1 MSENQARELL
11 VGLQRGA
18 GPLQRQVEDQLRA
31 LIRDGR
37 LVAGERLPSSRA
49 LASDL
54 SVSRGVVSDAYAQLA
69 AEGWLLIAP
78 RSGPRVADANLKGS
92 DPFARQLSRKGVRP
106 SHATDVAVR
115 YDLRPGRPDL
125 ARFPRADWLR
135 SLGVAVRGAGD
146 AELDYPPTAGS
157 TRLRGVLAAYRGRVR
172 GTLATADDVLV
183 CLGAAQAF
191 ISLAVAMHGARV
203 AVERPGHVGI
213 RELLRVRGLQPV
225 PVRVDDEGIVV
236 DELPDDVRAVLVT
249 PAHQFPTGVVMS
261 AARRAEL
268 LAWAEAHDAVI
279 VEDDYDAEYR
289 YDRAPVGALQGL
301 RPDLVFHIGSVSKTL
316 APALRLGWL
325 IAPAAWHARLLE
337 AREGLDHGLPALEQ
351 HALAD
356 FIERG
361 AYDRHIRRSARA
373 YRRRRDALLEA
384 LAAQLPDAT
393 VSGAAAGLHV
403 AVHIPDADEAA
414 LVAACRAQGVIL
426 DGAAQH
432 GAEPR
437 TGAAALDEAAGHGAG
452 AMRMG
457 GAALDGAAQH
467 DTGAPRTA
475 RPASPGSTLLISF
488 AAVPDAAAGHVVE
501 LIARARGA

>member
-1 MSENQARELL
+1 MSENQAREVL
-11 VGLQRGA
+11 VALERGR

-31 LIRDGR
+31 AIRSGR

-49 LASDL
+49 LAGDL
-54 SVSRGVVSDAYAQLA
+54 AVSRGVVSDAYAQLA

-78 RSGPRVADANLKGS
+78 RSGPRVAS
-92 DPFARQLSRKGVRP
+92 SPREHKGVRP
-106 SHATDVAVR
+106 LYVEAAEAVR

-125 ARFPRADWLR
+125 SRFPRADWLR
-135 SLGVAVRGAGD
+135 SLGAAVRGAGD
-146 AELDYPPTAGS
+146 AELDYPPIAG
-157 TRLRGVLAAYRGRVR
+157 TERLRAVLAAYRGRVR
-172 GTLATADDVLV
+172 GTLATGEDVLV

-191 ISLAVAMHGARV
+191 ITIAVALGPAQV
-203 AVERPGHVGI
+203 AVEDPGHTGI
-213 RELLRVRGLQPV
+213 RELLRVRGLEPV
-225 PVRVDDEGIVV
+225 PMRVDEEGIVV
-236 DELPDDVRAVLVT
+236 HELPYSVRAILVT

-261 AARRAEL
+261 ARRRADL
-268 LAWAEAHDAVI
+268 LAWAERRDAIVI
-279 VEDDYDAEYR
+279 EDDYDAEYR

-325 IAPAAWHARLLE
+325 IAPPAWHERLLL

-384 LAAQLPDAT
+384 LARELPDAT

-403 AVHIPDADEAA
+403 AVHVPGADEGA
-414 LVAACRAQGVIL
+414 LVAACREHGVVL

-432 GAEPR
+432 GAHSE
-437 TGAAALDEAAGHGAG
+437 GA
-452 AMRMG
+452 
-457 GAALDGAAQH
+457 
-467 DTGAPRTA
+467 
-475 RPASPGSTLLISF
+475 TLLISF
-488 AAVPDAAAGHVVE
+488 AAVPDAAAGHVAA
-501 LIARARGA
+501 LIATARGR